1 MNDLILSALGHTWI
15 LDLDGA
21 VVKHNGYKID
31 GTDTFLDGAET
42 FLRNIPQK
50 DMVIFLTSRTEQYR
64 LLTEKFLH
72 DNGIRYDY
80 IIFGVPY
87 GERILVN
94 DDKLSGLKTAISIT
108 KARDEKLD
116 IKIMENSNL

>member
-1 MNDLILSALGHTWI
+1 
-15 LDLDGA
+15 
-21 VVKHNGYKID
+21 
-31 GTDTFLDGAET
+31 
-42 FLRNIPQK
+42 
-50 DMVIFLTSRTEQYR
+50 MVIFLTSRTEQYR